1 MNAPLRLT
9 EDVRTH
15 TIAIEGMSCASCVGR
30 VERALKAVDG
40 VVRARVNLA
49 TETAEVEAAPSV
61 SSTKLVQTVEEV
73 GYGVPS
79 ATVELAVEGMTCASC
94 VSRVER
100 ALAAVP
106 GVTTASVN
114 LATERA
120 TVTGSADAA
129 SLRKAVEDVGYDARV
144 IGAAPGG
151 GSDETEA
158 RRDIEASALR
168 RDLLVAGSLTA
179 PVFVLEMGSH
189 LFQSVH
195 DLVHATLGME
205 RSWQVQFILATLV
218 LAFPGRRF
226 YEKGFPAL
234 LRLAPDMNSL
244 VAVGTSAAYLYS
256 VVATFIPDLLPAGT
270 VNVYFEAAAVI
281 VTLIL
286 LGRYLEARAKGRTSQ
301 AIRRLAGL
309 QAKTA
314 RVRRGPGIV

>member
-15 TIAIEGMSCASCVGR
+15 TIAIEGMTCASCVGR

-61 SSTKLVQTVEEV
+61 SRTKLAQTVEEV

-94 VSRVER
+94 VGWVER

-129 SLRKAVEDVGYDARV
+129 SLRKAVEDVGYDAMV
-144 IGAAPGG
+144 IGGAPGTG
-151 GSDETEA
+151 
-158 RRDIEASALR
+158 
-168 RDLLVAGSLTA
+168 
-179 PVFVLEMGSH
+179 
-189 LFQSVH
+189 
-195 DLVHATLGME
+195 
-205 RSWQVQFILATLV
+205 
-218 LAFPGRRF
+218 
-226 YEKGFPAL
+226 
-234 LRLAPDMNSL
+234 
-244 VAVGTSAAYLYS
+244 
-256 VVATFIPDLLPAGT
+256 
-270 VNVYFEAAAVI
+270 
-281 VTLIL
+281 
-286 LGRYLEARAKGRTSQ
+286 
-301 AIRRLAGL
+301 
-309 QAKTA
+309 
-314 RVRRGPGIV
+314 